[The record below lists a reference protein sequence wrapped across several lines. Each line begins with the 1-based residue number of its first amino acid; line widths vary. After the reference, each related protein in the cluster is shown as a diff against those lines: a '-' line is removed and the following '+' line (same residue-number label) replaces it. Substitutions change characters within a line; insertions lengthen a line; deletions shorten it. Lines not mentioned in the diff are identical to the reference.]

1 LTLYKNDPGR
11 VYIAAVEDVSVIRR
25 SRRGLASCAMPN
37 LGEGLFDF
45 QMSLPPCKLS
55 RAVRINRYG
64 HRAVLVVATLRDDGV
79 DRAGLNRLGGL
90 LGVMLQPECGNL
102 SKPTADR
109 RFQLVLVK
117 PSHYGEDGY
126 VIRWWRA
133 IIPANSLAA
142 IYGVALECIE
152 RKVLGPDVDIDLEAI
167 DEFSQR
173 IEIQKLVERFK
184 RHGNFGLVALVGVQS
199 NQYPRALDLAG
210 PLRAAG
216 IPVAIGGFHVS
227 GCLSMLDGKAVG
239 LDACR
244 EMGVSMF
251 AGEVE
256 GRLDILLRDVAEG
269 RLQPVYNFMRDLPG
283 IEGTPIPFLPIAN
296 IRRTLGLSS
305 SFDAGRGCPYECT
318 FCTIINVQGR
328 KSRYRSPDDIEALV
342 RVNWAQGVYKY
353 FITDDNFARNKDWE
367 VILDRLIKLRE
378 VDDIPLGLM
387 IQVDT
392 LCHKLPNF
400 IEKSKRAGVTRVFI
414 GLENINPDNLA
425 TAKKRQNKI
434 TEYRKMLLAWKAQG
448 VLTLAGYILGF
459 SADTPASIRRDIE
472 IIQRE
477 LPLDILEFFCLT
489 PLPGSED
496 HQILW
501 RKGVDMDPDLNKY
514 DLESVCTDHPNM
526 TRKEW
531 TAIYK
536 EAWGLY
542 YSKEHMRTLLRRTAA
557 TGGPMASMVKLL
569 LNFSLTVGLEGLH
582 PIQSGVLR
590 LRHPSERRPSLP
602 VEPALIFWPRLGWDT
617 VRKTVAI
624 LVALSK
630 LAATAIGAARD
641 PHRYRYM
648 DQALTPVGDD
658 DSSLDLMTKTGGAQ
672 AAVAHIKRVDEL
684 THARGTA

>member
-1 LTLYKNDPGR
+1 M
-11 VYIAAVEDVSVIRR
+11 A
-25 SRRGLASCAMPN
+25 
-37 LGEGLFDF
+37 
-45 QMSLPPCKLS
+45 
-55 RAVRINRYG
+55 
-64 HRAVLVVATLRDDGV
+64 
-79 DRAGLNRLGGL
+79 
-90 LGVMLQPECGNL
+90 LQPGCGDL
-102 SKPTADR
+102 PKPSVDR
-109 RFQLVLVK
+109 RFQFVLIK

-133 IIPANSLAA
+133 IIPSNSLAA
-142 IYGVALECIE
+142 VYGVALECIE

-173 IEIQKLVERFK
+173 VEIQKLIRRFK

-199 NQYPRALDLAG
+199 NQYPRALDLAR

-244 EMGVSMF
+244 ELGVSMF

-256 GRLDILLRDVAEG
+256 DRLDTLLRDVAEN
-269 RLQPVYNFMRDLPG
+269 RLQPVYNFMKDLPG
-283 IEGTPIPFLPIAN
+283 MEGTPIPFLPLTN

-305 SFDAGRGCPYECT
+305 SFDAGRGCPYECS

-367 VILDRLIKLRE
+367 AILDRLIKLRE
-378 VDDIPLGLM
+378 VDGIPLGLM

-400 IEKSKRAGVTRVFI
+400 IEKSRRAGVTRVFI

-425 TAKKRQNKI
+425 AAKKRQNKI

-477 LPLDILEFFCLT
+477 LPLDIIEFFCLT

-496 HQILW
+496 HQKLW

-514 DLESVCTDHPNM
+514 DVESVCTDHPNM

-536 EAWGLY
+536 EAWGLF

-557 TGGPMASMVKLL
+557 TGGPMTSMVKLL
-569 LNFSLTVGLEGLH
+569 VNFSVTVGLEGLH
-582 PIQSGVLR
+582 PLQSGVLR
-590 LRHPSERRPSLP
+590 LRHPSERRPGLP
-602 VEPALIFWPRLGWDT
+602 VESAFFFWPRLGWDT
-617 VRKTVAI
+617 VRKTATT

-630 LAATAIGAARD
+630 LAASAISAARD
-641 PHRYRYM
+641 PNRHRYM

-658 DSSLDLMTKTGGAQ
+658 DGSLDLMTKTGGAQ
-672 AAVAHIKRVDEL
+672 AAVAHIKRVDAL
-684 THARGTA
+684 THARGAA